1 MDLSKLKIVDLK
13 KLIADN
19 QIKCE
24 NIRKMKKADLID
36 VVKTSDYYNNTYNIN
51 EEQKLVTKLEVLE
64 KKAGQKQ
71 TRPKKVKKIKPE
83 PIVEPVDET
92 PELKAEEYMPIELV
106 DDEPTPIAEKPKPIK
121 KSRAK
126 KKVENS
132 VEIPS
137 VPEPVT
143 KPVKKVR
150 KPKNPK
156 VDS

>member
-1 MDLSKLKIVDLK
+1 
-13 KLIADN
+13 
-19 QIKCE
+19 
-24 NIRKMKKADLID
+24 
-36 VVKTSDYYNNTYNIN
+36 
-51 EEQKLVTKLEVLE
+51 
-64 KKAGQKQ
+64 
-71 TRPKKVKKIKPE
+71 
-83 PIVEPVDET
+83 
-92 PELKAEEYMPIELV
+92 MPIELV

-126 KKVENS
+126 KKVEIVENS

-150 KPKNPK
+150 KPKKPK